1 MSITILIPTNAN
13 LQVISSWDRKFL
25 TEPREVWGITAC
37 AFKTTTILSVPQW
50 IIRVENMGLETNV
63 NSYSRLTVVVELLMT
78 CQLPF
83 LIFGGCVIWLIEP
96 CSKTVSNFDRGTR
109 LKICEW

>member
-37 AFKTTTILSVPQW
+37 ALKSTTILSVPQW

-63 NSYSRLTVVVELLMT
+63 NSRLTVVVELLMT
-78 CQLPF
+78 CQLLF
-83 LIFGGCVIWLIEP
+83 LIFGGCVI
-96 CSKTVSNFDRGTR
+96 
-109 LKICEW
+109 